1 MKTEELVLV
10 GNLLSN
16 MLVDSNNTSQA
27 TADNKAKKKKKVIRV
42 AYIVRGNRVE
52 NTNRYP

>member
-27 TADNKAKKKKKVIRV
+27 TADNKAKKKKKSDQGSIYR
-42 AYIVRGNRVE
+42 
-52 NTNRYP
+52 